1 MANRYPV
8 DISEYRNNAPILKD
22 KNPNSFGREY
32 NFKWILSKA
41 SQAYSWMSAA
51 NNTQR
56 SVRTIIN
63 DVKNI
68 KDLASIT
75 RVVTDSIAAGKMAA
89 AYTTFEVNVNLMIDL
104 VNDKVESISLPD
116 DEIEI
121 DNYPLGNT
129 NFSVP
134 TSKRMGDIT
143 VTYVDDK
150 YNNVYNFHKIWQE
163 CLRPGSD
170 LCFMDI
176 PSFSLTGTY
185 VTTDNHLSVND
196 LHELYSSDTKNV
208 EDYVKEYSKTVYPL
222 IFPRVISRGTAS
234 VNSDANR
241 KVKVTY
247 IRTPLITKTKA
258 LIAISYDGGV
268 DYIKTAMSYLGNDI

>member
-176 PSFSLTGTY
+176 PSFSICGVYETSNY
-185 VTTDNHLSVND
+185 KQSTDELS
-196 LHELYSSDTKNV
+196 ELYQND
-208 EDYVKEYSKTVYPL
+208 KEPNRHSTGKTVYPAL
-222 IFPRVISRGTAS
+222 FPKKINRSNA
-234 VNSDANR
+234 DANSSQFS
-241 KVKVTY
+241 KVTVTY
-247 IRTPLITKTKA
+247 VRTPIITKTLPVTQISYSGQA
-258 LIAISYDGGV
+258 TISSAIS
-268 DYIKTAMSYLGNDI
+268 SWLS